1 VESAKYAKK
10 NWEKSLNS
18 IAKNLRINK
27 DIFFFK
33 FQYLNGNFGT
43 KNVHRTKRRKNKA
56 SNTLK

>member
-1 VESAKYAKK
+1 VKSAKYANK
-10 NWEKSLNS
+10 NWVKSLN
-18 IAKNLRINK
+18 IAKNLRINE

-56 SNTLK
+56 SNKLK